1 LLIGSALVAA
11 APPPH
16 ADSSD
21 AALLARLTR
30 LRAVF
35 LKRIDEEGYALCPA
49 PGIELADPP
58 AFGRY
63 LPERNVVLIASW
75 SQLSVSE
82 RQAFEEMAQT
92 LGGQAAA
99 RSVFENGT
107 HRWVFVHE
115 LGHWWQACRHLTR
128 PESYAAEN
136 GANRIAL
143 AFWRER
149 EPRFA
154 AGIVHGFAALLGSTP
169 SPVPAAQSAQAYFD
183 ANFSTI
189 VQADAYTWFQGKML
203 VELAAETL
211 PPSFHRAL
219 SQPLY
224 PW

>member
-1 LLIGSALVAA
+1 MAGAGSLPV
-11 APPPH
+11 
-16 ADSSD
+16 
-21 AALLARLTR
+21 
-30 LRAVF
+30 LRAQF
-35 LKRIDEEGYALCPA
+35 MRRIDEEGFRPCTPPQIRTGGTSEPA
-49 PGIELADPP
+49 
-58 AFGRY
+58 RY
-63 LPERNVVLIASW
+63 D
-75 SQLSVSE
+75 
-82 RQAFEEMAQT
+82 
-92 LGGQAAA
+92 AAA
-99 RSVFENGT
+99 DAIEVAPRARSAADGSAGT
-107 HRWVFVHE
+107 DSTPAADDAGLRWAFVHE

-189 VQADAYTWFQGKML
+189 VQADAYTLFQGKMI
-203 VELAAETL
+203 VELAAET
-211 PPSFHRAL
+211 PAPSLHRAL

>member
-1 LLIGSALVAA
+1 MRCVRRPGS
-11 APPPH
+11 
-16 ADSSD
+16 SSPIRPRS
-21 AALLARLTR
+21 AVTCPSGMSCSLPAGPTSQCRSVRPSRRWRRL
-30 LRAVF
+30 
-35 LKRIDEEGYALCPA
+35 
-49 PGIELADPP
+49 
-58 AFGRY
+58 
-63 LPERNVVLIASW
+63 S
-75 SQLSVSE
+75 
-82 RQAFEEMAQT
+82 
-92 LGGQAAA
+92 GGQAAA

-115 LGHWWQACRHLTR
+115 LGHWWQACRHLMR

-154 AGIVHGFAALLGSTP
+154 ADIVQGFTALLGSTP

-189 VQADAYTWFQGKML
+189 VQADAYTLFQGKMI
-203 VELAAETL
+203 VELAAEAP